1 MFSTF
6 VGFFSLYIPLVFI
19 AVIGVWKEEKLVNL
33 EQKIK
38 RKIIGIF
45 K

>member
-6 VGFFSLYIPLVFI
+6 AGFFSLYIPLVFI

-38 RKIIGIF
+38 RKIIGFF

>member
-6 VGFFSLYIPLVFI
+6 AGFFSLYIPLVII
-19 AVIGVWKEEKLVNL
+19 AVIGVWKEEKFVKL

-38 RKIIGIF
+38 RKIIKIF

>member
-6 VGFFSLYIPLVFI
+6 AGFFSLYIPLVFI
-19 AVIGVWKEEKLVNL
+19 AVIGVWKEEMLVKF

-38 RKIIGIF
+38 RKIIRIF